1 MLVVWKTSL
10 ARLRIT
16 QCRSL
21 SALIREQSSAN
32 NNIASPNS
40 GSYVGLTE
48 NVDFEYYQSLQ
59 RNLIDS
65 PNIQTFLN
73 VWHIF
78 DDKKYRSSFSQKET
92 MKIMM
97 NSLSYLKDGTKTD
110 IATKIFRMLYGTPK
124 LSPKNYLRYRFCFS
138 LLQQCLLWRESI
150 TLLNDI
156 FMLTKRDSP
165 SGGGSDRR
173 RGDASYYAV
182 KGEFYGEAIVTC
194 INAGKLGLARDLLQE
209 LLDFGG
215 LVPSY
220 SGFFFTKIMKAYL
233 DNGLFQD
240 VIKMMDLQLAWH
252 SAYDPTLL
260 TQSDKVKLNY
270 DSRFLFTIA
279 IQACNKV

>member
-1 MLVVWKTSL
+1 
-10 ARLRIT
+10 
-16 QCRSL
+16 
-21 SALIREQSSAN
+21 
-32 NNIASPNS
+32 
-40 GSYVGLTE
+40 
-48 NVDFEYYQSLQ
+48 
-59 RNLIDS
+59 
-65 PNIQTFLN
+65 
-73 VWHIF
+73 
-78 DDKKYRSSFSQKET
+78 

-97 NSLSYLKDGTKTD
+97 NSLPYLKYETKTD
-110 IATKIFRMLYGTPK
+110 LATKIFRMLYGTPN
-124 LSPKNYLRYRFCFS
+124 LSLKNYPRYRFCFS
-138 LLQQCLLWRESI
+138 LLQQCLFWRESI

-156 FMLTKRDSP
+156 FLVTKGDSR
-165 SGGGSDRR
+165 SGGGNRR
-173 RGDASYYAV
+173 RGGASYYAV

-252 SAYDPTLL
+252 SAYDPALL

-279 IQACNKV
+279 IQACNKVKRFFCFMLYNS